1 VTELEAALIAV
12 HELGL
17 ESYLEK
23 MPSEISYGTR
33 RLVVIARAIAARPR
47 VLLLDEPA
55 AGLDVQE
62 RDELVRIIRRLAE
75 DWGIAVLLIE
85 HDVALVARVADRMI
99 ALDFGRLI
107 AQGSPNDVRL
117 NPAVIASYLGVDED
131 AVAAEEAPPEL
142 SEVVAAG
149 SDPVSQA

>member
-1 VTELEAALIAV
+1 
-12 HELGL
+12 
-17 ESYLEK
+17 
-23 MPSEISYGTR
+23 
-33 RLVVIARAIAARPR
+33 

-75 DWGIAVLLIE
+75 DWGMAVLLIE

-107 AQGSPNDVRL
+107 AEGSSDEVRL
-117 NPAVIASYLGVDED
+117 SPAVIASYLGVDEE
-131 AVAAEEAPPEL
+131 AGAAAPPEL
-142 SEVVAAG
+142 LGTTVAPE
-149 SDPVSQA
+149 PVSQT

>member
-1 VTELEAALIAV
+1 
-12 HELGL
+12 
-17 ESYLEK
+17 
-23 MPSEISYGTR
+23 MPGEISYGTR
-33 RLVVIARAIAARPR
+33 RLVVIARSIAAEPR

-75 DWGIAVLLIE
+75 DWGMAILLIE

-107 AQGSPNDVRL
+107 AEGSADEVRL
-117 NPAVIASYLGVDED
+117 SAAVIASYLGVDEA
-131 AVAAEEAPPEL
+131 AVAEAAPDVPEL
-142 SEVVAAG
+142 GAAAPQ
-149 SDPVSQA
+149 PVSQT